1 MVREIKNKTPIPNS
15 QQSEVSD
22 VDRNALD
29 IIKAKVKSFN
39 PFRKRNVPE
48 WTINMSYLTGNQ
60 HIGILGGHLQRMPN
74 LPAHTVTANKL
85 GPAVQNDIAL
95 GTKNR
100 TKFDIMPAGTDTDD
114 KATAIAGQ
122 QVLDYLRRKT
132 DFDKQ
137 REQLITWYD
146 IANVSWRKIT
156 WNPKS
161 EITGINPP
169 QLDGNGNPDENHN
182 PELPVGLVWQGDVQ
196 SEVVPT
202 NELIW
207 DWRVPLDK
215 QKWIIHARPM
225 TLGEIIN
232 TYGVEKA
239 SLIPASSLFIRDSN
253 KNEFEINIFNE
264 FMSEFSGSTSATTV
278 IPEESEINDKD
289 KLIDVYEFWHVRDD
303 TVPEGMFAVM
313 AGLDDGV
320 MLVNNPYPIE
330 TYPHGELPL
339 IPYAPLNA
347 HKNVI
352 GTSSRLTQARPLQR
366 EYNTL
371 RTQILENTESL
382 GNGLWMTPRESKID
396 FKRMDSG
403 VGLYVEYEGRF
414 PPHRE
419 PGISVSGG
427 LFAHLE
433 LIKDDINEVFA
444 FHSASKGKQPKGG
457 PRSGVG
463 IALLQEKDVTQNA
476 PIIRE
481 FEKKDEIAV
490 YQMLS
495 VAFANYGDRLLPII
509 GDDNSWTM
517 FRINTK
523 DMTGKI
529 NVVAQSGSSL
539 PFSKAV
545 QIDTT
550 FQLLQMGLINVQDP
564 ESKRK
569 VLSVMDVG
577 GLEDILKDEAK
588 DINFAKKEFLIAEQ
602 AYIQGGG
609 PEKIQQIV
617 GSLGGKKALD
627 AATEAVKEIVF
638 VPQVQLFDRHDIH
651 VIEHRKHLV
660 DNHFKYQEAGDIGLF
675 ALDILMQE
683 HFARHGEILQEQ
695 QVRQAILAGEIKQSD
710 LEASEDVETKES

>member
-1 MVREIKNKTPIPNS
+1 S
-15 QQSEVSD
+15 
-22 VDRNALD
+22 
-29 IIKAKVKSFN
+29 
-39 PFRKRNVPE
+39 
-48 WTINMSYLTGNQ
+48 
-60 HIGILGGHLQRMPN
+60 
-74 LPAHTVTANKL
+74 
-85 GPAVQNDIAL
+85 
-95 GTKNR
+95 GT
-100 TKFDIMPAGTDTDD
+100 
-114 KATAIAGQ
+114 
-122 QVLDYLRRKT
+122 
-132 DFDKQ
+132 
-137 REQLITWYD
+137 
-146 IANVSWRKIT
+146 
-156 WNPKS
+156 
-161 EITGINPP
+161 
-169 QLDGNGNPDENHN
+169 
-182 PELPVGLVWQGDVQ
+182 
-196 SEVVPT
+196 
-202 NELIW
+202 
-207 DWRVPLDK
+207 
-215 QKWIIHARPM
+215 
-225 TLGEIIN
+225 
-232 TYGVEKA
+232 
-239 SLIPASSLFIRDSN
+239 
-253 KNEFEINIFNE
+253 
-264 FMSEFSGSTSATTV
+264 TSATTV
-278 IPEESEINDKD
+278 VPDEGEVNDKD
-289 KLIDVYEFWHVRDD
+289 KLIDIFEFWHARDD

-330 TYPHGELPL
+330 TYPHGQLIF

-382 GNGLWMTPRESKID
+382 GNGLWMVPREAKID
-396 FKRMDSG
+396 FKRMDTG

-414 PPHRE
+414 KPNRE

-463 IALLQEKDVTQNA
+463 LALLQEKDVTQNA

-523 DMTGKI
+523 DMNGKI

-617 GSLGGKKALD
+617 GQLVGKQAL
-627 AATEAVKEIVF
+627 E
-638 VPQVQLFDRHDIH
+638 
-651 VIEHRKHLV
+651 
-660 DNHFKYQEAGDIGLF
+660 
-675 ALDILMQE
+675 
-683 HFARHGEILQEQ
+683 
-695 QVRQAILAGEIKQSD
+695 
-710 LEASEDVETKES
+710 

>member
-22 VDRNALD
+22 IDSNALG
-29 IIKAKVKSFN
+29 IIKTKVKSFN

-60 HIGILGGHLQRMPN
+60 HIQIAGGHLQRIPN
-74 LPAHTVTANKL
+74 LPGHTVTANKL

-146 IANVSWRKIT
+146 IANVSWRKVT

-161 EITGINPP
+161 EITGINPAP
-169 QLDGNGNPDENHN
+169 PDENHN
-182 PELPVGLVWQGDVQ
+182 PELPVGLIWQGDVQ

-232 TYGVEKA
+232 IYGVEKA
-239 SLIPASSLFIRDSN
+239 SKIPASSLFIRDAN
-253 KNEFEINIFNE
+253 KNEFEIKIFNE

-278 IPEESEINDKD
+278 TPDEGEVNDKD
-289 KLIDVYEFWHVRDD
+289 KLIDVYEFWHIRDD

-320 MLVNNPYPIE
+320 MLENKPYPIE
-330 TYPHGELPL
+330 TYPHGELVFT
-339 IPYAPLNA
+339 PYAPLNA

-352 GTSSRLTQARPLQR
+352 GTSSRVTQARPLQR

-382 GNGLWMTPRESKID
+382 GNGLWMAPREAKLDFRRID
-396 FKRMDSG
+396 NG
-403 VGLYVEYEGRF
+403 VAVIVEYDGRF
-414 PPHRE
+414 KPSRE

-463 IALLQEKDVTQNA
+463 LALLQEKDVTQNA

-523 DMTGKI
+523 DMNGKI

-550 FQLLQMGLINVQDP
+550 FQLLQLGLINTQDP
-564 ESKRK
+564 AILRK
-569 VLSVMDVG
+569 VLGVMDVG
-577 GLEDILKDEAK
+577 GLEDILRPQAK
-588 DINFAKKEFLIAEQ
+588 HTNYAKKEFLLAEQ
-602 AYIQGGG
+602 AYIQSGG

-617 GSLGGKKALD
+617 GSLKGKQALEV
-627 AATEAVKEIVF
+627 AVEAVKQIVF

-651 VIEHRKHLV
+651 VIEHGEHLV
-660 DNHFKYQEAGDIGLF
+660 DNHEKYQEKYLSGDIGFL

>member
-15 QQSEVSD
+15 SQSELSD
-22 VDRNALD
+22 VDLKARS
-29 IIKAKVKSFN
+29 IIKTKVKSFN
-39 PFRKRNVPE
+39 PFRKRHIQE
-48 WTINMSYLTGNQ
+48 WNINISYLTGNQ
-60 HIGILGGHLQRMPN
+60 HIQISGGQLQRIPN
-74 LPAHTVTANKL
+74 LPGHTVTANKL

-100 TKFDIMPAGTDTDD
+100 TKFDVMPAGTDTDD

-122 QVLDYLRRKT
+122 KVMDYLRRKT

-137 REQLITWYD
+137 RELLITWYD
-146 IANVSWRKIT
+146 IANVSWRKVT

-161 EITGINPP
+161 EIAGANPAE
-169 QLDGNGNPDENHN
+169 GEGHN
-182 PELPVGLVWQGDVQ
+182 PELPVGLIWNGDVE
-196 SEVVPT
+196 SSVVPS

-207 DWRVPLDK
+207 DWRIPLDK
-215 QKWIIHARPM
+215 LKWIIHARPM

-239 SLIPASSLFIRDSN
+239 SLIQSSELFVQDSD
-253 KNEFEINIFNE
+253 KNQFEIKIFNE
-264 FMSEFSGSTSATTV
+264 FLTEFTGHTASNV
-278 IPEESEINDKD
+278 IPEEGEINDKD
-289 KLIDVYEFWHVRDD
+289 KFIDVYEFWHVRDD
-303 TVPEGMFAVM
+303 TVPEGMFSVM
-313 AGLDDGV
+313 AGLENGI
-320 MLVNNPYPIE
+320 MLVNRPYPIE
-330 TYPHGELPL
+330 TYPHDMLPL
-339 IPYAPLNA
+339 TPYAPLNA

-352 GTSSRLTQARPLQR
+352 GTSSRITQGRPLQR

-382 GNGLWMTPRESKID
+382 GNGLWMVPREAKID

-403 VGLYVEYEGRF
+403 VGLVVEYEGRV

-419 PGISVSGG
+419 AGVSIAGG
-427 LFAHLE
+427 LFAHLQ
-433 LIKDDINEVFA
+433 LIQDDINEVFA

-463 IALLQEKDVTQNA
+463 LALLQEKDVTQNA

-481 FEKKDEIAV
+481 FEKKDEIAI

-495 VAFANYGDRLLPII
+495 LAFANYDERLLPII

-517 FRINTK
+517 FRINTA
-523 DMTGKI
+523 DMKGKI

-550 FQLLQMGLINVQDP
+550 IQLLQLGLINVQDP

-588 DINFAKKEFLIAEQ
+588 DINFARKEFLIAEQ

-617 GSLGGKKALD
+617 GQLGGKEALE
-627 AATEAVKEIVF
+627 AATEAVRQIVF

-660 DNHFKYQEAGDIGLF
+660 DNHFKYQESGDIGLF

-683 HFARHGEILQEQ
+683 HFAKHGEILQEQ
-695 QVRQAILAGEIKQSD
+695 QVRQAILTGEIKQSD
-710 LEASEDVETKES
+710 LDASKDVKES

>member
-1 MVREIKNKTPIPNS
+1 MPREIKNKTPQVNS
-15 QQSEVSD
+15 AQPQLSD
-22 VDRNALD
+22 IDLNARN
-29 IIKAKVKSFN
+29 IIKAKVKPFN
-39 PFRKRNVPE
+39 AFRKRNIRE
-48 WTINMSYLTGNQ
+48 WNINISYLTGNQ
-60 HIGILGGHLQRMPN
+60 HIQISAGHLQGIPN
-74 LPAHTVTANKL
+74 LPTHTVTANKL

-100 TKFDIMPAGTDTDD
+100 AKFDVMPAGTDTDD
-114 KATAIAGQ
+114 KATAVAGQ
-122 QVLDYLRRKT
+122 KVLDYLRRKT

-137 REQLITWYD
+137 RELLITWYD
-146 IANVSWRKIT
+146 ISNVAWRKVI
-156 WNPKS
+156 WNRKS
-161 EITGINPP
+161 SITGSNSAPG
-169 QLDGNGNPDENHN
+169 QKGHN
-182 PELPVGLVWQGDVQ
+182 PELPVGLIWEGDVE

-207 DWRVPLDK
+207 DWRIPLDK
-215 QKWIIHARPM
+215 LKWIIHARPM

-232 TYGVEKA
+232 AYGQEKA
-239 SLIPASSLFIRDSN
+239 SLIQSSSLFIQDSD
-253 KNEFEINIFNE
+253 KNQFEIKVFNE
-264 FMSEFSGSTSATTV
+264 FLSEFTGVPSAAN
-278 IPEESEINDKD
+278 ILPEEDEINDKD

-303 TVPEGMFAVM
+303 TVPEGMFLIM
-313 AGLDDGV
+313 AGLEDGV
-320 MLVNNPYPIE
+320 MLENRPYPIE
-330 TYPHGELPL
+330 TYPHDMLPFT
-339 IPYAPLNA
+339 PYAPLNA

-352 GTSSRLTQARPLQR
+352 GTSSRLSQGRPLQR
-366 EYNTL
+366 EYNTI

-382 GNGLWMTPRESKID
+382 GNGLWMAPREAKID
-396 FKRMDSG
+396 FKRVDDG
-403 VGLYVEYEGRF
+403 VAVIVEYEGRF
-414 PPHRE
+414 KPNRE
-419 PGISVSGG
+419 PGVSVSGG
-427 LFAHLE
+427 LFAHLQ
-433 LIKDDINEVFA
+433 IIQDDINEVFA

-463 IALLQEKDVTQNA
+463 LALLQEKDVTQNA

-481 FEKKDEIAV
+481 FEKKDERAV

-495 VAFANYGDRLLPII
+495 LAFANYGDRLLPII

-523 DMTGKI
+523 DMNGKI

-588 DINFAKKEFLIAEQ
+588 DINYAKKEFLIAEQ
-602 AYIQGGG
+602 AYVQGGG
-609 PEKIQQIV
+609 PEKIQQVI
-617 GSLGGKKALD
+617 GQLAGKEALE
-627 AATEAVKEIVF
+627 AATEAVKQIAF

-660 DNHFKYQEAGDIGLF
+660 DNHFKYVETGDIGLF

-683 HFARHGEILQEQ
+683 HFAQHGEILQEQ

-710 LEASEDVETKES
+710 LEASEDAEE